1 MSKKKLDLD
10 NMSAPKNS
18 VEADAMMD
26 AADVVVAAVA
36 PAKVAPEPTVKAD
49 INKLASD
56 IRQSGGVKLQ
66 MVEGTEVVR
75 ATNEEH
81 PAINNGGN
89 EVVTLKMDFFG
100 KLKGDK

>member
-10 NMSAPKNS
+10 NMSAPKDS
-18 VEADAMMD
+18 KEADIMME
-26 AADVVVAAVA
+26 AADVIVAAKA
-36 PAKVAPEPTVKAD
+36 SAKAAPEPTVKAD
-49 INKLASD
+49 INKLAAD
-56 IRQSGGVKLQ
+56 IRQSGGVRLQ
-66 MVEGTEVVR
+66 VVEGTEVVR
-75 ATNEEH
+75 QTNEEH